1 MARVTIAS
9 CLDNKN
15 IDNKFELVVISF
27 TRAKALEAGDVPS
40 LPEADYIEDNKRVK
54 THVIALREIELD
66 TISIDE
72 IKESIKLSL
81 VEPSNRQNVKL
92 QVNRD
97 YESSPQSSIAEHTT
111 DNGDNDNGDNEFYI
125 SDNYK

>member
-97 YESSPQSSIAEHTT
+97 YESSPQSSITEHTT
-111 DNGDNDNGDNEFYI
+111 DNGDNEFYI